1 MLDYKKQKFAL
12 QIPGAR
18 HTGELQAVVN
28 TPQDSPMQWE
38 NGESGQGHL
47 APFGSLCPRQLSHLL
62 KLRD

>member
-1 MLDYKKQKFAL
+1 MLHYKKQKFAL
-12 QIPGAR
+12 HIPGAR
-18 HTGELQAVVN
+18 HTGEVKAVVN